1 MGLDPRMEQE
11 GQIPKYL
18 VDELIEPNKIIL
30 EFNKSLIEETCDL
43 IPIIKPQIAF
53 YEKYDALTS
62 LKETIKYAHKND
74 LLVLLDSKRND
85 IGSTSNAYADSMFKI
100 YGADACTLNAYLG
113 IDCIKPFLEYK
124 DKGLF
129 ILVKTSNPSSRDF
142 QNLFS
147 ARLEDVPDTQHEI
160 EMKSIK
166 LERNYIHMAKLVNG
180 WGSELPKFSEF
191 HNLGVVVGATYPNEL
206 KVIKEIVKNSFV
218 LIPGY
223 GAQGAGASDVK
234 YGFNAEGLGG
244 IVNSSRGIMFAY
256 KDKKYP
262 EDKFGKAAREEI
274 LEMNALLNKERF

>member
-147 ARLEDVPDTQHEI
+147 ARLEDVPDTQYEI

-166 LERNYIHMAKLVNG
+166 LERN
-180 WGSELPKFSEF
+180 
-191 HNLGVVVGATYPNEL
+191 
-206 KVIKEIVKNSFV
+206 
-218 LIPGY
+218 
-223 GAQGAGASDVK
+223 
-234 YGFNAEGLGG
+234 
-244 IVNSSRGIMFAY
+244 
-256 KDKKYP
+256 
-262 EDKFGKAAREEI
+262 
-274 LEMNALLNKERF
+274 